1 MPPQPHPHIHPQTL
15 THFLRAQTTLYGRDI
30 TTTPNPSTWTPPP
43 SSGGHLGR
51 YLWTDA
57 IGVLNFLTLHRIH
70 PNPPSPTHYL
80 TLATRLIESV
90 HSTLGRTRD
99 PPHSYLRNA
108 SPSHPLR
115 GGLRIGKP
123 SATGHDSDGQYH
135 HYLTLWMYALNRMSV
150 ASKEGKW
157 NALAVELGQAIHPKF
172 FIKGVDGR
180 RLDRMVWKMDTELE
194 RVLVGSEGNL
204 DPVDGFVVFRLV
216 RAYEIA
222 HGGGNGVL
230 EDEIEDYRRVMQRKG
245 RQRVSDDLL
254 DLGMG
259 LWTAHLVEG
268 DEEEWAG
275 ELLERAVERV
285 YDLFENKRYLER
297 DPRYRLAFRE
307 FGAAMGIRCVAE
319 QQAEKDTAVDLK
331 VYADR
336 IVDFWAPYM
345 AGEEEDDLEDLRPIT
360 QVMYAAALFP
370 GAFCR
375 GFFDNEPVVPPVRNV
390 Y

>member
-1 MPPQPHPHIHPQTL
+1 MPPPQPSPQTL
-15 THFLRAQTTLYGRDI
+15 SLFLRAQTTLYGPLI
-30 TTTPNPSTWTPPP
+30 TTTSTPQTWTPPP
-43 SSGGHLGR
+43 NSGGHLGR

-70 PNPPSPTHYL
+70 PSPPSPTHYL
-80 TLATRLIESV
+80 TLASRLIESV
-90 HSTLGRTRD
+90 HNTLGRTRN
-99 PPHSYLRNA
+99 PPHQYLPGA
-108 SPSHPLR
+108 SPSHPLS

-123 SATGHDSDGQYH
+123 SASGRDCDGQYH
-135 HYLTLWMYALNRMSV
+135 HYLTLWMFALNRMSV
-150 ASKEGKW
+150 ASGEGKW
-157 NALAVELGQAIHPKF
+157 NALAVELGRAIHPRF
-172 FIKGVDGR
+172 FISGVDGR
-180 RLDRMVWKMDTELE
+180 RLDRMVWKMDTELQ

-204 DPVDGFVVFRLV
+204 DHVDGFVVFRVV

-222 HGGGNGVL
+222 NGGDKGVL
-230 EDEIEDYRRVMQRKG
+230 EEEIEDYRRVMRRKG

-259 LWTAHLVEG
+259 LWTAHLVETG
-268 DEEEWAG
+268 DGEEEWAG
-275 ELLERAVERV
+275 ELLGRAVERV
-285 YDLFENKRYLER
+285 YDLFENKRYLQR

-331 VYADR
+331 VYADQ

-345 AGEEEDDLEDLRPIT
+345 AGEEEDDIEDLRPIT
-360 QVMYAAALFP
+360 QVMYASALIP

-375 GFFDNEPVVPPVRNV
+375 GFFDNEPVIPPVLNV

>member
-1 MPPQPHPHIHPQTL
+1 MPPPTPTPQTL
-15 THFLRAQTTLYGRDI
+15 TLFLRAQTTLYGPSI
-30 TTTPNPSTWTPPP
+30 TTTPSPSTWTPPP

-70 PNPPSPTHYL
+70 PNPPSENHYL
-80 TLATRLIESV
+80 TLASRLITSV
-90 HSTLGRTRD
+90 HNTLGRARD
-99 PPHSYLRNA
+99 PPHTPLPGA
-108 SPSHPLR
+108 SPSHPLA

-123 SATGHDSDGQYH
+123 SAAGHDCDGQYH
-135 HYLTLWMYALNRMSV
+135 HYLTLWMFALNRMSV
-150 ASKEGKW
+150 ASGEGKW
-157 NALAVELGQAIHPKF
+157 NKLAVELGRAIHPHF

-180 RLDRMVWKMDTELE
+180 RLDRMVWKLDTELR

-204 DPVDGFVVFRLV
+204 DPVDGFVVFRVV
-216 RAYEIA
+216 RAYELA
-222 HGGGNGVL
+222 CGGDKGVL
-230 EDEIEDYRRVMQRKG
+230 EEEIEDYRRVMRRKG

-268 DEEEWAG
+268 EEEEWAG
-275 ELLERAVERV
+275 ELLGRGVERV
-285 YDLFENKRYLER
+285 YDLFEIKHYLQR

-307 FGAAMGIRCVAE
+307 FGAAMGIKCVAE
-319 QQAEKDTAVDLK
+319 QLAEKDTAVDLK
-331 VYADR
+331 VYADQ

-345 AGEEEDDLEDLRPIT
+345 AGEEEDDIEDLRPIT
-360 QVMYAAALFP
+360 QVMYAAALIP

-375 GFFDNEPVVPPVRNV
+375 GFFENEPVIPPVLNV

>member
-1 MPPQPHPHIHPQTL
+1 MPPPTPTPQTL
-15 THFLRAQTTLYGRDI
+15 TLFLRAQTTLYGPSI
-30 TTTPNPSTWTPPP
+30 TTTPSPSTWTPPP

-70 PNPPSPTHYL
+70 PNPPSKNHYL
-80 TLATRLIESV
+80 TLASQLITSV
-90 HSTLGRTRD
+90 HNTLGRTRD
-99 PPHSYLRNA
+99 PPHTPLPGA
-108 SPSHPLR
+108 SPSHPLA

-123 SATGHDSDGQYH
+123 SATGHDCDGQYH
-135 HYLTLWMYALNRMSV
+135 HYLTLWMFALNRMSV
-150 ASKEGKW
+150 ASGEGKW
-157 NALAVELGQAIHPKF
+157 NKLAVELGRAIHPHF
-172 FIKGVDGR
+172 FIRGVDGR
-180 RLDRMVWKMDTELE
+180 RLDRMVWKLDTVLR

-204 DPVDGFVVFRLV
+204 DPVDGFVVFRVV
-216 RAYEIA
+216 RAYELA
-222 HGGGNGVL
+222 YGGAGDGGVL
-230 EDEIEDYRRVMQRKG
+230 EEEIEDYRRVMRRKG

-268 DEEEWAG
+268 EEEEWAG
-275 ELLERAVERV
+275 ELLGRGVERV
-285 YDLFENKRYLER
+285 YDLFEIKRYLQR

-307 FGAAMGIRCVAE
+307 FGAAMGIKCVAE
-319 QQAEKDTAVDLK
+319 QLAEKDTAVDLK
-331 VYADR
+331 VYADQ

-345 AGEEEDDLEDLRPIT
+345 AGEEEDDIEDLRPIT
-360 QVMYAAALFP
+360 QVMYAAALIP

-375 GFFDNEPVVPPVRNV
+375 GFFDNEPVVPPVLNV